1 MSWWALGAVL
11 LLAGAAIPAGWS
23 WHRARMDTAHAR
35 ALSRYEQ
42 LGYAVETT
50 AAADPAGTRALARAT
65 ERWNSAG
72 AVLAQARSDADYL
85 IAERTA
91 QQGLEFLRPHN
102 G

>member
-1 MSWWALGAVL
+1 MIWWVLGAVL
-11 LLAGAAIPAGWS
+11 LVAGAAIPAGWT

-35 ALSRYEQ
+35 ALSCYEQ

-50 AAADPAGTRALARAT
+50 TTTDPAGTRALARAT

-72 AVLAQARSDADYL
+72 AILAQAGTDAEYL

-91 QQGLEFLRPHN
+91 QQGLELLRQRS
-102 G
+102 

>member
-1 MSWWALGAVL
+1 MTWWALGAVL
-11 LLAGAAIPAGWS
+11 LLAGAVIPAGLT
-23 WHRARMDTAHAR
+23 WHRAWMDTAHAR
-35 ALSRYEQ
+35 AVSRYEQ

-50 AAADPAGTRALARAT
+50 RATDPSGTRALARAT

-91 QQGLEFLRPHN
+91 QQGLEYLRQHN